1 LTVEGEL
8 PTVDSHVSTTLL
20 DVDALWEKARPGT
33 DGLLPCVVQDLR
45 TRAALMVAWVSK
57 EALQKTI
64 ESGFATYWSRS
75 RSTLWEKGATS
86 GNRQKVV
93 HIRLDCDGDTLLYLV
108 EAKLPACHEGS
119 DTCFSRRRVGNGW
132 RREPIELRKDS
143 GREGVL
149 EDLETVIE
157 VRARASPSAPPSYTK
172 TLLDAGP
179 GKQVQKLREESE
191 ELAKAIESEA
201 DERVI
206 GESADVLYHLA
217 VALKARKLSFKQV
230 FEELERRF
238 GMSGLEEKAARA
250 RKPTKGD

>member
-1 LTVEGEL
+1 
-8 PTVDSHVSTTLL
+8 VSGTLL
-20 DVDALWEKARPGT
+20 DVDALWDKARPSA

-45 TRAALMVAWVSK
+45 TRAVLMVAWVSK
-57 EALQKTI
+57 EALEKTL
-64 ESGFATYWSRS
+64 ESGYATYWSRS
-75 RSTLWEKGATS
+75 RQTLWEKGATS

-93 HIRLDCDGDTLLYLV
+93 HVRLDCDGDTLLYLV

-132 RREPIELRKDS
+132 RREPIELRADS
-143 GREGVL
+143 GRQGVL

-157 VRARASPSAPPSYTK
+157 VRAQASPSAPPSYTK
-172 TLLDAGP
+172 RLLDAGRE
-179 GKQVQKLREESE
+179 KQVAKVREESE
-191 ELAKAIESEA
+191 ELARAIEAET

-206 GESADVLYHLA
+206 SESADLLYHLA

-238 GMSGLEEKAARA
+238 GMSGLEEKASRGS
-250 RKPTKGD
+250 KSTKGD